1 MLNMKNR
8 FNIISFFAF
17 AFIIAA
23 CNNSGSG
30 QQLQQVDAKTFSEKI
45 HEQNNPV
52 ILDVRTPQE
61 FGGGYIA
68 GAINI
73 DYNAGNFMEKAGKLD
88 KNETIYVYCLAGSRS
103 ADAAKEMRESGF
115 KNIVELK
122 GGILKW
128 KAAGLDVTPGSD
140 AVKTSMS
147 VDDFKKMVTA
157 DVPVLVDF
165 YAPWCA
171 PCRKMSPMLEEL
183 SKENEGKIKL
193 VKINIDEHKQL
204 AEEMGI
210 TEIPVFTVYKN
221 GNETARVKGLQTK
234 EELLKILY

>member
-1 MLNMKNR
+1 MRNR

-17 AFIIAA
+17 VFIIAA
-23 CNNSGSG
+23 CNNNGSG

-61 FGGGYIA
+61 FEGGYIA

-73 DYNAGNFMEKAGKLD
+73 DYNSNEFSQKVNKLD
-88 KNETIYVYCLAGSRS
+88 KEETVFVYCLSGGRSSSAAG
-103 ADAAKEMRESGF
+103 EMRKNGF
-115 KNIVELK
+115 KNVIELK

-128 KAAGLDVTPGSD
+128 KAAGLDIAAGSG
-140 AVKTSMS
+140 APKTSMT
-147 VDDFKKMVTA
+147 VGDFKKIVTA

-183 SKENEGKIKL
+183 SKENEGKIKV

-204 AEEMGI
+204 AEEMGV
-210 TEIPVFTVYKN
+210 TEIPIFTVYKN
-221 GNETARVKGLQTK
+221 GNETARVKGIQTK
-234 EELLKILY
+234 EELLKILF

>member
-1 MLNMKNR
+1 MRKK
-8 FNIISFFAF
+8 FTYTFITAIAI
-17 AFIIAA
+17 IIAA
-23 CNNSGSG
+23 CNNNGSG
-30 QQLQQVDAKTFSEKI
+30 QQLDAKPFSEKI
-45 HEQNNPV
+45 HEQNNPA

-61 FGGGYIA
+61 FAGGYIP

-73 DYNAGNFMEKAGKLD
+73 DYNSNEFSQKVNKLD
-88 KNETIYVYCLAGSRS
+88 KDEIVFVYCLSGGRS
-103 ADAAKEMRESGF
+103 SSAANEMRKSGF
-115 KNIVELK
+115 KNVVELK

-140 AVKTSMS
+140 AAKASMS
-147 VDDFKKMVTA
+147 VDEFRKMVTS

-183 SKENEGKIKL
+183 SKEYEGKIKV

-204 AEEMGI
+204 AEEMGV
-210 TEIPVFTVYKN
+210 TEIPIFTVYKN
-221 GNETARVKGLQTK
+221 GTETARLKGLQAK
-234 EELLKILY
+234 EDLLKILF

>member
-1 MLNMKNR
+1 MRNR

-61 FGGGYIA
+61 FEGGYIA

-73 DYNAGNFMEKAGKLD
+73 DYNSNEFSQKVNKLD
-88 KNETIYVYCLAGSRS
+88 KDESVFVYCLSGGRS
-103 ADAAKEMRESGF
+103 SSAANEMRRNGF
-115 KNIVELK
+115 KNVVELK

-128 KAAGLDVTPGSD
+128 NAAGLDFAAGSGV
-140 AVKTSMS
+140 VKTSMS

-183 SKENEGKIKL
+183 SKENEGKIKV

-204 AEEMGI
+204 AQDMGV
-210 TEIPVFTVYKN
+210 TEIPIFTVYKN

-234 EELLKILY
+234 EELLKILF

>member
-1 MLNMKNR
+1 MRKK
-8 FNIISFFAF
+8 
-17 AFIIAA
+17 FIYTFITAVAVFIAA
-23 CNNSGSG
+23 CNNNGSG

-61 FGGGYIA
+61 FEGGYIA

-73 DYNAGNFMEKAGKLD
+73 DYNSNEFSQKVNKLD
-88 KNETIYVYCLAGSRS
+88 KDEIVFVYCLSGGRS
-103 ADAAKEMRESGF
+103 SSAANEMRRNGF
-115 KNIVELK
+115 KNVVELK

-128 KAAGLDVTPGSD
+128 NAAGLDVTPGSG

-183 SKENEGKIKL
+183 SKENEGKIKV

-204 AEEMGI
+204 AEQMGV
-210 TEIPVFTVYKN
+210 TEIPIFTVYKN
-221 GNETARVKGLQTK
+221 GSETARVKGLQTK
-234 EELLKILY
+234 EELLKILF

>member
-1 MLNMKNR
+1 MRNR
-8 FNIISFFAF
+8 FNFISFFAF

-61 FGGGYIA
+61 FEGGYIA

-73 DYNAGNFMEKAGKLD
+73 DYNSNEFSQKVNKLD
-88 KNETIYVYCLAGSRS
+88 KDESVFVYCLSGGRS
-103 ADAAKEMRESGF
+103 SSAANEMRRNGF
-115 KNIVELK
+115 KNVVELK

-128 KAAGLDVTPGSD
+128 NAAGLDFAAGSGV
-140 AVKTSMS
+140 VKTSMS

-183 SKENEGKIKL
+183 SKENEGKIKV

-204 AEEMGI
+204 AQDMGV
-210 TEIPVFTVYKN
+210 TEIPIFTVYKN

-234 EELLKILY
+234 EELLKILF

>member
-1 MLNMKNR
+1 MKNR

-17 AFIIAA
+17 TFIIAA

-61 FGGGYIA
+61 FEGGYIA

-73 DYNAGNFMEKAGKLD
+73 DYNSNEFSQKVNKLD
-88 KNETIYVYCLAGSRS
+88 KEETVFVYCLSGGRSSSAAG
-103 ADAAKEMRESGF
+103 EMRKNGF
-115 KNIVELK
+115 KNVIELK

-128 KAAGLDVTPGSD
+128 KAAGLDIAAGS
-140 AVKTSMS
+140 AAPKTSMT
-147 VDDFKKMVTA
+147 VGDFKKIVTA

-171 PCRKMSPMLEEL
+171 PCRKMAPMLEEL
-183 SKENEGKIKL
+183 SKENEGKIKI

-204 AEEMGI
+204 AEEMGV
-210 TEIPVFTVYKN
+210 TEIPIFTVYKN
-221 GNETARVKGLQTK
+221 GNETARVKGIQTK
-234 EELLKILY
+234 EELLKILF